1 MSLTHHFRLA
11 QNDLSGAIP
20 DILPDSL
27 QSINLGKFE
36 SSMAKLCRYVLT
48 SSPTAWNLFGGNIPT
63 SLCNLTQLVSLDL
76 GKTVLLLPAF
86 ALLENYFLTLSLCRF
101 ADINYFTGPL
111 SGDFVK
117 LTNLETLSIG
127 ALSLNV
133 YRDIAH
139 DCCS

>member
-63 SLCNLTQLVSLDL
+63 SLFNLTQLVSLDL
-76 GKTVLLLPAF
+76 GKSALLLPAF
-86 ALLENYFLTLSLCRF
+86 AILENCFLTLYFVSFRRYQLFHWSFVRRLRE
-101 ADINYFTGPL
+101 AD
-111 SGDFVK
+111 
-117 LTNLETLSIG
+117 
-127 ALSLNV
+127 
-133 YRDIAH
+133 
-139 DCCS
+139 